1 MITNAMAA
9 AVSGMSSQ
17 GTRFL
22 HIGNNI
28 ANSSTTGFKS
38 GDAIFAE
45 TLTIVSG
52 QSANGAR
59 LQPGGGVTI
68 LGTEYDFTDGQLI
81 DDNDDFHI
89 GIQGAGFLPVTQ
101 GGIDYVTRAGDF
113 SLVPNPGTA
122 PAAGGFVMMRA
133 NGSILQGTTA
143 LGGAVVAGQAGAVHF
158 SAAPTS
164 VDIAVDGTITVQPN
178 TVTVT
183 NGFIGYKNFVNPDA
197 LIRDDNQLYRE
208 TALASTVNATNL
220 IQPGTGNTGF
230 LRQKSLEQSNV
241 DLTNEF
247 TKMIVTQR
255 NFQANAK
262 TITTAD
268 EMLNV
273 GINLKR

>member
-101 GGIDYVTRAGDF
+101 GGID
-113 SLVPNPGTA
+113 
-122 PAAGGFVMMRA
+122 
-133 NGSILQGTTA
+133 
-143 LGGAVVAGQAGAVHF
+143 
-158 SAAPTS
+158 
-164 VDIAVDGTITVQPN
+164 
-178 TVTVT
+178 
-183 NGFIGYKNFVNPDA
+183 
-197 LIRDDNQLYRE
+197 
-208 TALASTVNATNL
+208 
-220 IQPGTGNTGF
+220 
-230 LRQKSLEQSNV
+230 
-241 DLTNEF
+241 
-247 TKMIVTQR
+247 
-255 NFQANAK
+255 
-262 TITTAD
+262 
-268 EMLNV
+268 
-273 GINLKR
+273 